1 MCRVYHKAIFLI
13 PRVIKYVRWRHF
25 HWFFLSIR
33 WFDWL
38 YFDFVSTDTISR
50 FRSYP
55 AWIAHRY
62 LYVYWITIVIKQGEN
77 TLVCI
82 IIIMHYLTSI
92 LLKFLSAK
100 IDNREP
106 AGFEV
111 INFCGQKFQQNTR
124 EIMLLLSQIKYQQE
138 NNL

>member
-1 MCRVYHKAIFLI
+1 MFDVKPDKYEGKPLDRRLI
-13 PRVIKYVRWRHF
+13 VRKDNCKGIK
-25 HWFFLSIR
+25 S
-33 WFDWL
+33 L
-38 YFDFVSTDTISR
+38 YRLTFT
-50 FRSYP
+50 
-55 AWIAHRY
+55 
-62 LYVYWITIVIKQGEN
+62 
-77 TLVCI
+77 
-82 IIIMHYLTSI
+82 HYLTSI

>member
-1 MCRVYHKAIFLI
+1 MFRFTNTGCPIF
-13 PRVIKYVRWRHF
+13 
-25 HWFFLSIR
+25 
-33 WFDWL
+33 
-38 YFDFVSTDTISR
+38 SR
-50 FRSYP
+50 
-55 AWIAHRY
+55 
-62 LYVYWITIVIKQGEN
+62 N
-77 TLVCI
+77 TLKRDCSKTNHCI
-82 IIIMHYLTSI
+82 YMWFTPSNDKTLTFCVSKYEACRTKTLCFMRVQKKQTSKLKNAKKWTITHYLTSI

>member
-1 MCRVYHKAIFLI
+1 MRINCIQFVKEKLVY
-13 PRVIKYVRWRHF
+13 RG
-25 HWFFLSIR
+25 SI
-33 WFDWL
+33 
-38 YFDFVSTDTISR
+38 T
-50 FRSYP
+50 
-55 AWIAHRY
+55 
-62 LYVYWITIVIKQGEN
+62 
-77 TLVCI
+77 
-82 IIIMHYLTSI
+82 HYLTSI

-138 NNL
+138 NNLYTKIKFLCFKASKFYR